1 MSAADVRLIPAHTV
15 VERALESSRADSCIV
30 IVEDSSE
37 ADLRFANNT
46 VTTNG
51 TRRDRNVS
59 VIVFRETE
67 GGTAVGAASSSGA
80 TDPIE
85 LVRRAEGNAASA
97 PEAEDAA
104 PLVTP
109 APSAGANGFSDP
121 PVMTSLAGLGD
132 VLTGLGDAFARAA
145 SKGVVLAGFAEHS
158 VSTVYLGSS
167 TGLRLHHVE
176 PTGKLEVVARSDD
189 GTRSAWAAVGAED
202 LASVHVE
209 ELRERLDRRLAW
221 GERKFD
227 LDAGRYEVVMPP
239 DAVADLVVMLGES
252 TSGRE
257 AEEGRSVFSA
267 AGGGTRVGEALSPL
281 PFSLRSDPCEPG
293 LESTPFLVTPAS
305 GQDVSV
311 FDNGLPIGRNE
322 WISQGRLSRLQYHR
336 AAAARS
342 GVEPATFANN
352 LTLELPGATSSL
364 DDLVSRTERGLL
376 LTCLWYIREVDP
388 ATLLLT
394 GLTRDGVYLVEHGEI
409 VGSVN
414 NFRFNESPV
423 DLLSKTIEAGR
434 TERALSREWNEWLNR
449 TSMPP
454 LRVAEF
460 NMSSVSPA
468 T

>member
-1 MSAADVRLIPAHTV
+1 MSAADVRLIPAHSV
-15 VERALESSRADSCIV
+15 VERALEASQADSCIV

-59 VIVFRETE
+59 VIIFRETD

-85 LVRRAEGNAASA
+85 LVRRAEENAASA

-109 APSAGANGFSDP
+109 AQSTGAGGFSDP

-267 AGGGTRVGEALSPL
+267 AGGGTRVGESLSPL
-281 PFSLRSDPCEPG
+281 PFSLRSDPGEPG
-293 LESTPFLVTPAS
+293 LESTPFLVTAAS

-342 GVEPATFANN
+342 GVEAASFANN

-364 DDLVSRTERGLL
+364 EDLVSRTERGLL

-394 GLTRDGVYLVEHGEI
+394 GLTRDGVYLVEHGDI
-409 VGSVN
+409 VGAVN

-434 TERALSREWNEWLNR
+434 SERALSREWNEWLNR

>member
-1 MSAADVRLIPAHTV
+1 MSGADVRLIEAHTV
-15 VERALESSRADSCIV
+15 VEQALEASRADNCIV
-30 IVEDSSE
+30 IVEEASE
-37 ADLRFANNT
+37 AELRFANNT

-51 TRRDRNVS
+51 TRRERAIS
-59 VIVFRETE
+59 VIVFRETDE
-67 GGTAVGAASSSGA
+67 GTAIGTASSSGA
-80 TDPIE
+80 TDPVA
-85 LVRRAEGNAASA
+85 LVRRAEANASTA
-97 PEAEDAA
+97 PLADDAA
-104 PLVTP
+104 PFVIPPESVHTGEFTEPPAVT
-109 APSAGANGFSDP
+109 GLG
-121 PVMTSLAGLGD
+121 GLGD
-132 VLTGLGDAFARAA
+132 VLANLGDAFESAAAR
-145 SKGVVLAGFAEHS
+145 GVKLAGFAEHHF
-158 VSTVYLGSS
+158 STVYLGSS
-167 TGLRLHHVE
+167 TSLRLRHAE
-176 PTGKLEVVARSDD
+176 PTGKLEVVARAD
-189 GTRSAWAAVGAED
+189 GGARSAWAGTGAED
-202 LASVHVE
+202 LATVHVE
-209 ELRERLDRRLAW
+209 ELTERLDRRLAW
-221 GERKFD
+221 GERKID
-227 LDAGRYEVVMPP
+227 LEAGRYEVILPP

-267 AGGGTRVGEALSPL
+267 PGGGTRVGESLSSL
-281 PFSLRSDPCEPG
+281 PFSLRSDPFEPG
-293 LESTPFLVTPAS
+293 LESTPFLVTSVS

-311 FDNGLPIGRNE
+311 FDNGLPIGRSD
-322 WISQGRLSRLQYHR
+322 WISEGRLSRLQYHR

-342 GVEPATFANN
+342 GVEPATFADN

-364 DDLVSRTERGLL
+364 EDLVSRTERGLL

-423 DLLSKTIEAGR
+423 DLLAKAIEAGR

-449 TSMPP
+449 TSMPS